1 VIVISRRTAVILHD
15 VAMAA
20 LAWQLAWLARFNF
33 SFPYFGWQ
41 TSLQV
46 LPEVLLI
53 QTAVFW
59 FLGLY
64 RGLWRFAS
72 IPDLWN
78 IIKAAVLG
86 TLLSALVLFIQLRLE
101 GVPRSIL
108 ILYPVFL
115 ILLLGGPRLAYRL
128 WKDRRLSLATMAG
141 NPRNVLIIGAG
152 NAGETLARDML
163 REGQDNLIGFLD
175 DKPALRGARVHGMPV
190 FGGMEKLQTVVQ
202 RHDVSL
208 IVIAIPS
215 ANSEQMRRIVGFC
228 EKTGCPIRTLPRLQ
242 DMVTPQPG
250 VNDLRD
256 VSIEDLLGREPVHLD
271 WDRIRSGMTGKRVLV
286 TGGGGS
292 IGSELCRQIANLSP
306 ASLVILERSEFN
318 LYKIRQWLEREHA
331 NISFHPV
338 LGDVCDQAMLNGLFE
353 HYLPDIIF
361 HAAAYKQVP
370 LLEGHEREAVNNNVL
385 GTMNVAMAADK
396 HDCEKFVFIS
406 TDKAV
411 NPVNVLGMSKRI
423 AELYCEMMSRKSNT
437 SFVTV
442 RFGNVL
448 GSVGSVIPLFR
459 EQIAAGGPVTVT
471 HPDIERYFMTVQE
484 ACQLILQSAAMGQ
497 GGEIFVLDMGKPV
510 KIAYLAEQ
518 MITLSGKMPGAD
530 VEIRFIGLRPGEKM
544 TEELFYSNEAI
555 DKTSHAKILLAR
567 HSMTDWAGF
576 QTGLDHLQD
585 ACQRV
590 DRKTIHTVLHGLIS
604 DAQARSQS
612 KSNVISL

>member
-1 VIVISRRTAVILHD
+1 MNVIYRRTAVILHD

-33 SFPYFGWQ
+33 SFPYYGWH
-41 TSLQV
+41 TSLHV

-72 IPDLWN
+72 IPDLRN
-78 IIKAAVLG
+78 IFKAAVLG
-86 TLLSALVLFIQLRLE
+86 TLLSALALFIQLRLQ

-115 ILLLGGPRLAYRL
+115 ILLLGGPRLGYRL
-128 WKDRRLSLATMAG
+128 WKDRRLSPATMAG
-141 NPRNVLIIGAG
+141 NHRNVLIIGAG

-163 REGQDNLIGFLD
+163 REGEDNLVGFLD
-175 DKPALRGARVHGMPV
+175 DAPAVRGTRVHGIPV
-190 FGGMEKLQTVVQ
+190 FGGMEKLEPIVQ
-202 RHDVSL
+202 RHDVGL

-228 EKTGCPIRTLPRLQ
+228 EKTGRPIRTLPRLQ
-242 DMVTPQPG
+242 DMVTPRPG
-250 VNDLRD
+250 VSDLRH
-256 VSIEDLLGREPVHLD
+256 VSIEDLLGREPVQLD
-271 WDRIRSGMTGKRVLV
+271 WDSIRGGMTGKRVLV

-338 LGDVCDQAMLNGLFE
+338 LGDVCDQAMLDGLFE

-396 HDCEKFVFIS
+396 HGSEKFVFIS

-437 SFVTV
+437 RFITV

-459 EQIAAGGPVTVT
+459 EQIGAGGPVTVT

-518 MITLSGKMPGAD
+518 MITLSGKKPGTD
-530 VEIRFIGLRPGEKM
+530 IEIRFTGLRPGEKM
-544 TEELFYSNEAI
+544 TEELFYGNEAR
-555 DKTSHAKILLAR
+555 DKTSHAKILQAR
-567 HSMTDWAGF
+567 HSMTDWVGLR
-576 QTGLDHLQD
+576 TGLERLQE
-585 ACQRV
+585 ACEKV
-590 DRKTIHTVLHGLIS
+590 DRKTIHTVLHSLIA
-604 DAQARSQS
+604 DSQS
-612 KSNVISL
+612 QTQNKSNVISI